1 MGKYYSDDS
10 EQRKQY
16 FDSQFISLAEN
27 IARGQGLTL
36 SGFFSGLKNFTS
48 FKKYLE
54 TVFSADTSLAQ
65 YVAGMSNEE
74 KREFF
79 ERSAVQEIVQDNI
92 EGEEE
97 SIDEIPAPV
106 LVQQVDKQTRRYF
119 DAKIKGRKTRAYETS
134 FKVKGKQVTRL
145 RAPNGRFASRI

>member
-1 MGKYYSDDS
+1 MGKYYADDS
-10 EQRKQY
+10 EQRKGY

-27 IARGQGLTL
+27 LARSQGVPL
-36 SGFFSGLKNFTS
+36 SSFLRNLKNFTS
-48 FKKYLE
+48 FKKYLDV
-54 TVFSADTSLAQ
+54 VFSADSSLAQ

-79 ERSAVQEIVQDNI
+79 DRTAIQEIVNDNI

-97 SIDEIPAPV
+97 SINEIPAPV
-106 LVQQVDKQTRRYF
+106 LVQQVNKQTRRYF
-119 DAKIKGRKTRAYETS
+119 DAKIKGRRTRAYESS